1 MQAEVNE
8 SHNHGAFHE
17 EVDKFFDK
25 FREKV
30 LKERPNDICEYVMT
44 NAKKVAVEVRGDSC
58 VRIPDDVSPELKNHA
73 LTIVVLGASGDLAK
87 KKTFP
92 ALFQLYCGGML
103 PPGVNIVGY
112 ARSKIDDVEAWKK
125 TLAKFFTR
133 LNERGCHVDAFLRH
147 ITYIRGSYDQAED
160 FMRLNDYISSM
171 EHSFKGPQKGG
182 NRLFYLALPP
192 TAFVTACTGLRNCV
206 MQTPELG
213 WVRVIIEKPF
223 GHDTET
229 SAQLSR
235 ELEPLFNENQLFRID
250 HYLGKEMVQN
260 IVVTRFANRIFS
272 ALWNSS
278 NIACVRITFK
288 ETIGT
293 EGRGGYFD
301 NVGIIRDV
309 VQNHLTQILSLLA
322 MEKPRS
328 LNAEDIRDEKVLA
341 LRYVEPVSPADCVL
355 GQYTASKDGSMPG
368 YLDDPT
374 VPKDSHCPTFA
385 VLRLH
390 INNDRWHGVPF
401 IIKAGKALDR
411 RFLGIRIQFKDEIQP
426 FGDATQRNELVIRA
440 QPSEAMYIRL
450 TAKKPG
456 LLRDTHQT
464 ELDLTYEQRYSV
476 TLPDAYESLINEALL
491 GNSTNFVRKDE
502 LDAAWRIYTPLLH
515 AIDRGELKIL
525 PYEAGSR
532 GPVEADTFILNSG
545 FKSTDCLESFESSW
559 PWHKDLDL

>member
-1 MQAEVNE
+1 MQEEVNE
-8 SHNHGAFHE
+8 SHNNGAFHE

-25 FREKV
+25 LREKV
-30 LKERPNDICEYVMT
+30 LKDRPDDICEYIMA
-44 NAKKVAVEVRGDSC
+44 NAKKVAVEVRGDYC
-58 VRIPDDVSPELKNHA
+58 ARIPDDVSPELKNRA

-92 ALFQLYCGGML
+92 VLFQLYCSGMI
-103 PPGVNIVGY
+103 PPEANIVGY

-125 TLAKFFTR
+125 TTLAKFFTR

-147 ITYIRGSYDQAED
+147 ITYITGSYDRAED
-160 FMRLNDYISSM
+160 FMHLNDYICRM
-171 EHSFKGPQKGG
+171 EQSFKGPQRGG

-192 TAFVTACTGLRNCV
+192 TAFVSVCTGLRNCV
-206 MQTPELG
+206 MQAPELG

-235 ELEPLFNENQLFRID
+235 ELEPLFNETQLFRID

-328 LNAEDIRDEKVLA
+328 LSAEDIRDEKVLV
-341 LRYVEPVSPADCVL
+341 LRHVEPVSPADCVL
-355 GQYTASKDGSMPG
+355 GQYTASKDGSIPG

-411 RFLGIRIQFKDEIQP
+411 RFLGIQIQFKDEIRP

-456 LLRDTHQT
+456 FLRDTHQT
-464 ELDLTYEQRYSV
+464 ELDLTYEQRYNV
-476 TLPDAYESLINEALL
+476 TLPDAYESLIHEALL

-515 AIDRGELKIL
+515 AIDRGEVKTL
-525 PYEAGSR
+525 PLWIVVG
-532 GPVEADTFILNSG
+532 
-545 FKSTDCLESFESSW
+545 SSW
-559 PWHKDLDL
+559 QWHKDLDL